1 MSALLA
7 AIYARVMGPR
17 LDFAK
22 HAAFV
27 VRVWDGMDGCWTDC
41 SGEIS
46 RDEALRVWADRTDNG
61 ARRVSYAEID
71 YYAIFPGGTHMLW
84 NGSEGKEL
92 HR

>member
-1 MSALLA
+1 MSDLLA
-7 AIYARVMGPR
+7 AIYARVMGPGF
-17 LDFAK
+17 DFAK
-22 HAAFV
+22 HATFI

-46 RDEALRVWADRTDNG
+46 RDEALHVWADRTDNG

-71 YYAIFPGGTHMLW
+71 YYAIFPGGTRMLW
-84 NGSEGKEL
+84 DGSEGREM